1 MKTSNITVYRLNRA
15 NKTEQSLFCATG
27 LVGGA
32 AFLLA
37 ACLTHS
43 IGGHIFCALLGLAS
57 LAVGLLLLLRRRC
70 VVDWQKR
77 TLSDEFKLLRYQ
89 VRAREIP
96 LADFDHIRVEHKPRG
111 SETDVYC
118 VYLHKRDGGMIPLRY
133 FSVAEGR
140 DCPEASD
147 FAQKLSS
154 DFGFKVIE
162 K

>member
-15 NKTEQSLFCATG
+15 NKVEQTLFCATG

-37 ACLTHS
+37 ALLTHGL
-43 IGGHIFCALLGLAS
+43 GGHIFCALLGLVS
-57 LAVGLLLLLRRRC
+57 LAIGLLLLLRRRC
-70 VVDWQKR
+70 AVDWQKR
-77 TLSDEFKLLRYQ
+77 TLSDEFNILKYP
-89 VRAREIP
+89 VRTRVIP
-96 LADFDHIRVEHKPRG
+96 FADFDHILVLHKPRG
-111 SETDVYC
+111 SEKDVYC